1 MTMSLTAQGRLII
14 ELCSMGKTHPSCWP
28 RRHAAGANVGG
39 KAKNDSTINK
49 DYFLE
54 EEQLTTI
61 ILITVARSI
70 SISYRKTNIQ

>member
-1 MTMSLTAQGRLII
+1 MI

-39 KAKNDSTINK
+39 KANNDNTINK

-54 EEQLTTI
+54 EEQLKTV
-61 ILITVARSI
+61 ILTTVARSK
-70 SISYRKTNIQ
+70 STSYRKTNIQ